1 LKFIPQ
7 KRKSMRRGKLSNL
20 SIKLVVL
27 IAFFTLTSFV
37 FDQLVVQTENK
48 IRDVDFEYE
57 RSFNEYLRTKSVLF
71 NVNDL
76 VYRTRVKNENYID
89 RAEILEKAIYNIKF
103 NKVYFEKNFNSS
115 FTSDFNQNLQTIF
128 INRYKSMYLEI
139 FEESSDLFRLVRGLP
154 IRAMEESALS
164 EFNQKIVDNIWS
176 LEKVLNSNIEFYE
189 TYKFHEK
196 KEVITYDNYMEL
208 RSSLRKFLTY
218 YTDSSVYLTEINEI
232 YGKYYNFFAAETYK
246 HLDDLNYNQNLKNFY
261 ILLSVLAQ
269 ILSLFFLLLLFR
281 TLLSLS
287 AGLK

>member
-1 LKFIPQ
+1 
-7 KRKSMRRGKLSNL
+7 MRRGKLSNL
-20 SIKLVVL
+20 SIKLVIL

-37 FDQLVVQTENK
+37 FDQLVIQTENK

-76 VYRTRVKNENYID
+76 VYRTRVKNENFID

-103 NKVYFEKNFNSS
+103 NKPYFEKNFNSS
-115 FTSDFNQNLQTIF
+115 FTSDLNQNLQTIF

-139 FEESSDLFRLVRGLP
+139 FEESSYLFRLVRGLP
-154 IRAMEESALS
+154 IRAMQENELS
-164 EFNQKIVDNIWS
+164 EFNQNIVDNIWN

-196 KEVITYDNYMEL
+196 KEIITYDDYVDL
-208 RSSLRKFLTY
+208 RSNLRKFLNY
-218 YTDSSVYLTEINEI
+218 YTNSSIYLAEINEI
-232 YGKYYNFFAAETYK
+232 YGKYYNFFAAQSYS
-246 HLDDLNYNQNLKNFY
+246 HLDELNQNLNLKNFY

-281 TLLSLS
+281 TLLNLS
-287 AGLK
+287 AKIK

>member
-1 LKFIPQ
+1 
-7 KRKSMRRGKLSNL
+7 MRRGKLSNL
-20 SIKLVVL
+20 SIKLVIL

-37 FDQLVVQTENK
+37 FDQLVIQTENK

-76 VYRTRVKNENYID
+76 VYRTRVKNENFID

-103 NKVYFEKNFNSS
+103 NKPYFEKNFNSS
-115 FTSDFNQNLQTIF
+115 FTSDLNQNLQTIF

-139 FEESSDLFRLVRGLP
+139 FEESSYLFRLVRGLP
-154 IRAMEESALS
+154 IRAMQENELS
-164 EFNQKIVDNIWS
+164 EFNQNIEDNIWN
-176 LEKVLNSNIEFYE
+176 LEKVLNSNIEFYK

-196 KEVITYDNYMEL
+196 KEIITYDDYVDL
-208 RSSLRKFLTY
+208 RSNLRKFLNY
-218 YTDSSVYLTEINEI
+218 YTNSSIYLAEINEI
-232 YGKYYNFFAAETYK
+232 YGKYYNFFAAQSYS
-246 HLDDLNYNQNLKNFY
+246 HLDELNQNLNLKNFY

-281 TLLSLS
+281 TLLNLS
-287 AGLK
+287 AKIK

>member
-1 LKFIPQ
+1 
-7 KRKSMRRGKLSNL
+7 MRRGKLSNL
-20 SIKLVVL
+20 SIKLVIL

-37 FDQLVVQTENK
+37 FDQLVIQTENK

-76 VYRTRVKNENYID
+76 VYRTRVKNENFID

-103 NKVYFEKNFNSS
+103 NKPYFEKNFNSS
-115 FTSDFNQNLQTIF
+115 FTSDLNQNLQTIF

-139 FEESSDLFRLVRGLP
+139 FEESSYLFRLVRGLP
-154 IRAMEESALS
+154 IRAMQENELS
-164 EFNQKIVDNIWS
+164 EFNQNIVDNIWN

-196 KEVITYDNYMEL
+196 KEIITYDDYVDL
-208 RSSLRKFLTY
+208 RSNLRKFLNY
-218 YTDSSVYLTEINEI
+218 YTNSSIYLSEINEI
-232 YGKYYNFFAAETYK
+232 YGKYYNFFAAQSYS
-246 HLDDLNYNQNLKNFY
+246 HLDELNQNLNLKNFY

-281 TLLSLS
+281 TLLNLS
-287 AGLK
+287 AKIK